1 MGLVGVNRRK
11 AEPAASCHAWTRPSP
26 CLARTACLAP
36 GQRPSVFPAWALTFW
51 SLSAPWPSCR
61 PPKVGATLCQ
71 LAAHVPCIPA
81 AGGWLR
87 ASAPGPGISP
97 SWETI
102 MRPAL
107 GSPEV
112 ASMCLPSKK
121 EVVCRSH
128 SHWPVSGP
136 DSRVWTDP
144 TAF

>member
-1 MGLVGVNRRK
+1 MPHLDQAQPLPGLHCLPGPWPASLRLPGLGPHIL
-11 AEPAASCHAWTRPSP
+11 EPVCPVAFMSASQGGGDSVPTCSPRPMHS
-26 CLARTACLAP
+26 CCWWLAP
-36 GQRPSVFPAWALTFW
+36 CQCPRAWHL
-51 SLSAPWPSCR
+51 P
-61 PPKVGATLCQ
+61 
-71 LAAHVPCIPA
+71 I
-81 AGGWLR
+81 
-87 ASAPGPGISP
+87 
-97 SWETI
+97 WETI

-112 ASMCLPSKK
+112 ASVCLPSKK

>member
-1 MGLVGVNRRK
+1 MPHLDQAQPLPG
-11 AEPAASCHAWTRPSP
+11 PH
-26 CLARTACLAP
+26 CLS
-36 GQRPSVFPAWALTFW
+36 G
-51 SLSAPWPSCR
+51 PWPASLRLPGLGPHILEPVCPVAFMSASQGGGDSVPTR
-61 PPKVGATLCQ
+61 S
-71 LAAHVPCIPA
+71 HVPCIPA

-121 EVVCRSH
+121 EVVCSSH